1 MLFENFALGA
11 STLLLRF
18 AEMLPYTRNRS
29 LGLSC
34 KPLYPPGAEEQYRRE
49 DPAPSHVPERAVPY
63 VRREL
68 ISLLSFV
75 RWQIRP
81 GGSGCLAGP
90 RGGWVYLGR
99 CVWDAFHAMYV
110 QAEDCPQQS
119 VRRKYKSKLN
129 LWNFFKNLWNVL
141 TNIGLVSKLILS
153 FQVFDSKINLSH
165 QWHEFTDWISLVKSA
180 SYLVRSVSSV
190 W

>member
-1 MLFENFALGA
+1 MRTSRSVFYWDIFHTVLLNLVFCLLFENFDLGA
-11 STLLLRF
+11 RTLLLRF

-75 RWQIRP
+75 R
-81 GGSGCLAGP
+81 
-90 RGGWVYLGR
+90 
-99 CVWDAFHAMYV
+99 
-110 QAEDCPQQS
+110 
-119 VRRKYKSKLN
+119 
-129 LWNFFKNLWNVL
+129 
-141 TNIGLVSKLILS
+141 
-153 FQVFDSKINLSH
+153 
-165 QWHEFTDWISLVKSA
+165 
-180 SYLVRSVSSV
+180 
-190 W
+190 